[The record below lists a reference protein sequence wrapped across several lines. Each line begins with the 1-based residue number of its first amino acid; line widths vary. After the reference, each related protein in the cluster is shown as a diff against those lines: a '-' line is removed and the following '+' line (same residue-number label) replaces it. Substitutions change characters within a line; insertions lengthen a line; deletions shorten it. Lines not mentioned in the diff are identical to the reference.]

1 MVRNSAI
8 AAAYAGRAALFILL
22 FREHLTPDTAEY
34 SSGHSTIAWISS
46 PITSLAGLVA
56 GYQGVCVV
64 GIVGAAALGWIVA
77 SYSHSVYRPLFLAA
91 SPPGWYTI
99 QPSAD
104 AMGAASACVAWRH
117 SDRRLLVFMVGLF
130 HLEAALAI
138 VGARIV
144 RRYVP
149 IRGDLLVI
157 AAGGVACLIQW
168 HIQVRYLLPGL
179 AILASASARKTSYG
193 MSLHHSIR
201 HSITSLRTSE

>member
-1 MVRNSAI
+1 MVRNSAV
-8 AAAYAGRAALFILL
+8 AVAYAGRAALFIFL
-22 FREHLTPDTAEY
+22 FRERLTPDTGEY
-34 SSGHSTIAWISS
+34 ASGHSAIAWISS
-46 PITSLAGLVA
+46 PITSFAGLVA
-56 GYQGVCVV
+56 GYTGICVV

-104 AMGAASACVAWRH
+104 AIGAASACISWRNP
-117 SDRRLLVFMVGLF
+117 DRRLLVLLVGLC

-144 RRYVP
+144 RRYVR

-157 AAGGVACLIQW
+157 AAGGMACLIQW
-168 HIQVRYLLPGL
+168 HIQIRYLLPGL
-179 AILASASARKTSYG
+179 AILASASVLKTSSG
-193 MSLHHSIR
+193 MSLRHYIR
-201 HSITSLRTSE
+201 RSITSLRTSE